1 MSLEKEIRAKFIA
14 EAADYKKLDQLVRQ
28 GMLPAAQLPMLHRGL
43 DKMSS
48 GKALNPQER
57 DAVNTVM
64 KSMMYIVT
72 GDSQVFQKA
81 KQHTQKN
88 RYQTEEVVVEEI
100 SKMSDSRLKFH
111 ATKGVPHGSYSMKQI
126 KDEHNERKQTKTYQ
140 AAKPS
145 MNEEEIEEGSA
156 ADKLKANLKKKGVDL
171 DQRAKDRKAEHEKLK
186 AQYGQ
191 EEVEEGYI
199 GAKGEKGRDYH
210 NAGTFDQSTA
220 ASHAKKNNGV
230 VHKDASGKYLVKH
243 GRGAN
248 VSEESLDEY
257 GYMAA
262 SAKDGYKAKFDAML
276 KKAGKSLKDMS
287 DEEKKAFFNKVDG
300 AHKAKDES
308 VDEAIKSGYG
318 PKPGSE
324 KYTANLKK
332 SISDLK
338 QKSTAP
344 LAKRPSEMTPAEKKA
359 REDKRKKLG
368 MKTYPDFRE
377 NKEVEEGNEYNVS
390 VKGEGGVRVK
400 AKTPKHAASK
410 AFQKLGVAQR
420 HRGTIQHTVKPH
432 TEDTDIEEG
441 AMSRM
446 ATQASE
452 KERLGAK
459 KVKGSGLET
468 FKKKPADKFPH
479 NTSATQGKRMGG
491 KSTIQASYSEDATHV
506 VKYTDS
512 KGKHVNSSKA
522 MTADKAKE
530 HAMKGNKMDKV
541 GGNYKVHSV
550 SEDMAGDSE
559 EMRSKTQRKLTRLS
573 KMKAR
578 QEKETDAGYK
588 AAVKEDAAADARRH
602 ARADSKGLAT
612 TKKDTKDDGE
622 HKGKKAGDES
632 HGGHIVMQLRK
643 AVTINK
649 PVKFK
654 DGSSHN
660 ISKADAH
667 KYLSKYTAAAR
678 PADKEKMHSAH
689 DSHDSFQKHINS

>member
-1 MSLEKEIRAKFIA
+1 MSLEKEIREKLIA

-28 GMLPAAQLPMLHRGL
+28 GMMSPAQLPMLHRGL
-43 DKMSS
+43 DKMQS
-48 GKALNPQER
+48 GKVLNPQER
-57 DAVNTVM
+57 EAVNKVM
-64 KSMMYIVT
+64 QSMLYIVT
-72 GDSQVFQKA
+72 GDSTVFQKA

-88 RYQTEEVVVEEI
+88 RYQTEEVVVEDI
-100 SKMSDSRLKFH
+100 AKMSDSRLKFH

-140 AAKPS
+140 AARPS
-145 MNEEEIEEGSA
+145 MNEEEIEEASA
-156 ADKLKANLKKKGVDL
+156 AEKLKANLKKKGVDL

-199 GAKGEKGRDYH
+199 GAQGEKGRDYH
-210 NAGTFDQSTA
+210 NAGTFSKPEA
-220 ASHAKKNNGV
+220 YSHAKKNKGV

-276 KKAGKSLKDMS
+276 KKTGKSLKDMS

-338 QKSTAP
+338 KKP
-344 LAKRPSEMTPAEKKA
+344 AK
-359 REDKRKKLG
+359 
-368 MKTYPDFRE
+368 
-377 NKEVEEGNEYNVS
+377 KEEV
-390 VKGEGGVRVK
+390 
-400 AKTPKHAASK
+400 
-410 AFQKLGVAQR
+410 
-420 HRGTIQHTVKPH
+420 
-432 TEDTDIEEG
+432 EEG

-459 KVKGSGLET
+459 KVKGTGLET

-512 KGKHVNSSKA
+512 KGKHVNSSKP
-522 MTADKAKE
+522 MTADKAKA
-530 HAMKGNKMDKV
+530 HAMKGNKIDKV
-541 GGNYKVHSV
+541 GGKYSIHPVN
-550 SEDMAGDSE
+550 EDMAGDSE
-559 EMRSKTQRKLTRLS
+559 EMRAKTQRKLKRMS
-573 KMKAR
+573 NMKAR

-660 ISKADAH
+660 ISKGDAH
-667 KYLSKYTAAAR
+667 KYMSKYMTAK

>member
-1 MSLEKEIRAKFIA
+1 MSLEKEIREKLMA

-28 GMLPAAQLPMLHRGL
+28 GMMSPAQLPMLHRGL
-43 DKMSS
+43 DKMQS
-48 GKALNPQER
+48 GKVLNPQER
-57 DAVNTVM
+57 EAVNKVM
-64 KSMMYIVT
+64 QSMMYIVT
-72 GDSQVFQKA
+72 GDSTVFQKA
-81 KQHTQKN
+81 KQHTQKT
-88 RYQTEEVVVEEI
+88 RYQTEETVVEDI

-111 ATKGVPHGSYSMKQI
+111 ATKGVPHGSYSKQEI

-140 AAKPS
+140 AARPS

-156 ADKLKANLKKKGVDL
+156 EDTLKKKLKKQGVDL

-191 EEVEEGYI
+191 EEVEEGYV
-199 GAKGEKGRDYH
+199 GAQGEKGRDYH
-210 NAGTFDQSTA
+210 NAGTFSKSDA
-220 ASHAKKNNGV
+220 YSHAKKHNGV
-230 VHKDASGKYLVKH
+230 VHKDPSGKYLVKH

-276 KKAGKSLKDMS
+276 KKTGKSLKDMS

-324 KYTANLKK
+324 KYMANVKK
-332 SISDLK
+332 QVADL
-338 QKSTAP
+338 
-344 LAKRPSEMTPAEKKA
+344 
-359 REDKRKKLG
+359 RKK
-368 MKTYPDFRE
+368 THPDE
-377 NKEVEEGNEYNVS
+377 K
-390 VKGEGGVRVK
+390 
-400 AKTPKHAASK
+400 PKK
-410 AFQKLGVAQR
+410 V
-420 HRGTIQHTVKPH
+420 
-432 TEDTDIEEG
+432 EEG

-459 KVKGSGLET
+459 KVKGTGLET
-468 FKKKPADKFPH
+468 YKKKPKEK
-479 NTSATQGKRMGG
+479 NL
-491 KSTIQASYSEDATHV
+491 QASYSEDATHV

-512 KGKHVNSSKA
+512 KGKHVNSSKP
-522 MTADKAKE
+522 MTADKAKA
-530 HAMKGNKMDKV
+530 HAMKGNKIDKV
-541 GGNYKVHSV
+541 GGKYSIHPVN
-550 SEDMAGDSE
+550 EDMAGDSE
-559 EMRSKTQRKLTRLS
+559 EMRAKTQRKLKRMS
-573 KMKAR
+573 NMKAK

-660 ISKADAH
+660 ISKGDAH
-667 KYLSKYTAAAR
+667 KYMSKYMKAK
-678 PADKEKMHSAH
+678 PADKEKMHAAH

>member
-1 MSLEKEIRAKFIA
+1 MSLEKEIREKLIA

-28 GMLPAAQLPMLHRGL
+28 GMMSPAQLPMLHRGL
-43 DKMSS
+43 DKMQS
-48 GKALNPQER
+48 GKVLNPQER
-57 DAVNTVM
+57 EAVNKVM
-64 KSMMYIVT
+64 QSMMYIVT
-72 GDSQVFQKA
+72 GDSTVFQKA

-88 RYQTEEVVVEEI
+88 RYQTEEVVVEDI

-140 AAKPS
+140 AARPS

-156 ADKLKANLKKKGVDL
+156 EDRLKAKLKKQGVDL
-171 DQRAKDRKAEHEKLK
+171 DQRAKDRKAEHERLK

-191 EEVEEGYI
+191 EEVEEGYV
-199 GAKGEKGRDYH
+199 GAQGEKGRDYH
-210 NAGTFDQSTA
+210 NAGTFSKSDA
-220 ASHAKKNNGV
+220 YSHAKKHNGV
-230 VHKDASGKYLVKH
+230 VHKDPSGKYLVKH

-276 KKAGKSLKDMS
+276 KKTGKSLKDMS
-287 DEEKKAFFNKVDG
+287 DEEKKEFFNKVDA
-300 AHKAKDES
+300 AHNAKDES

-324 KYTANLKK
+324 KYMANVRKQVA
-332 SISDLK
+332 DL
-338 QKSTAP
+338 
-344 LAKRPSEMTPAEKKA
+344 
-359 REDKRKKLG
+359 RKK
-368 MKTYPDFRE
+368 THP
-377 NKEVEEGNEYNVS
+377 NE
-390 VKGEGGVRVK
+390 K
-400 AKTPKHAASK
+400 PKK
-410 AFQKLGVAQR
+410 V
-420 HRGTIQHTVKPH
+420 
-432 TEDTDIEEG
+432 EEG

-446 ATQASE
+446 ATQAAE

-459 KVKGSGLET
+459 KVKGTGLET
-468 FKKKPADKFPH
+468 YKKKPKEK
-479 NTSATQGKRMGG
+479 NL
-491 KSTIQASYSEDATHV
+491 QASYSEDATHV

-522 MTADKAKE
+522 MTADKAKA

-541 GGNYKVHSV
+541 GGKYSIHPVN
-550 SEDMAGDSE
+550 ENMASDSE
-559 EMRSKTQRKLTRLS
+559 EMRAKTQRRLKRLS
-573 KMKAR
+573 NMKAR

-660 ISKADAH
+660 ISKGDAH
-667 KYLSKYTAAAR
+667 KYMSKYMKAK
-678 PADKEKMHSAH
+678 PADKEKMHAAH

>member
-88 RYQTEEVVVEEI
+88 RYQTEEVVVEDI

-111 ATKGVPHGSYSMKQI
+111 ATKGVPHGSYSTKQI

-140 AAKPS
+140 AARPS

-287 DEEKKAFFNKVDG
+287 GEEKKAFFNKVDG

-338 QKSTAP
+338 TKSTAP

-377 NKEVEEGNEYNVS
+377 NKEV
-390 VKGEGGVRVK
+390 
-400 AKTPKHAASK
+400 
-410 AFQKLGVAQR
+410 
-420 HRGTIQHTVKPH
+420 
-432 TEDTDIEEG
+432 EEG

-530 HAMKGNKMDKV
+530 RAMKGNKMDKV

-550 SEDMAGDSE
+550 SEDMASDSE
-559 EMRSKTQRKLTRLS
+559 EMRAKTQRKLKRLS
-573 KMKAR
+573 NMKAR
-578 QEKETDAGYK
+578 QERETDAGFK

>member
-57 DAVNTVM
+57 EAVNTVM

-88 RYQTEEVVVEEI
+88 RYQTEEVVVEDI
-100 SKMSDSRLKFH
+100 AKMSDSRLKFH
-111 ATKGVPHGSYSMKQI
+111 ATKGVPHGSYSKQEI

-140 AAKPS
+140 AARPS
-145 MNEEEIEEGSA
+145 MNEEEI
-156 ADKLKANLKKKGVDL
+156 
-171 DQRAKDRKAEHEKLK
+171 
-186 AQYGQ
+186 
-191 EEVEEGYI
+191 EEGYI

-276 KKAGKSLKDMS
+276 KKTGKSLKDMS
-287 DEEKKAFFNKVDG
+287 DDEKKAFFNKVDG

-318 PKPGSE
+318 NVGSD
-324 KYTANLKK
+324 KYKETLKK
-332 SISDLK
+332 SITDLK
-338 QKSTAP
+338 KKPAKKEEVDEAIKLRGFGPDAGKSNMSNPAARASLMKSTAP

-359 REDKRKKLG
+359 RDDKRKKIG

-377 NKEVEEGNEYNVS
+377 NKEV
-390 VKGEGGVRVK
+390 
-400 AKTPKHAASK
+400 
-410 AFQKLGVAQR
+410 
-420 HRGTIQHTVKPH
+420 
-432 TEDTDIEEG
+432 EEG

-459 KVKGSGLET
+459 KVKGTGLET
-468 FKKKPADKFPH
+468 FKKKPKEK
-479 NTSATQGKRMGG
+479 NL
-491 KSTIQASYSEDATHV
+491 QASYSEDATHV

-512 KGKHVNSSKA
+512 KGQHVNSSKA
-522 MTADKAKE
+522 MTADKAKA

-541 GGNYKVHSV
+541 GGKYKVHSV

-559 EMRSKTQRKLTRLS
+559 EMRAKTQRKLKRLS
-573 KMKAR
+573 NMKAR

-588 AAVKEDAAADARRH
+588 AAVQEDAAADARRH

>member
-64 KSMMYIVT
+64 KSMMFIVT

-88 RYQTEEVVVEEI
+88 RYQTEEVVVENI
-100 SKMSDSRLKFH
+100 SNMSDSRLKFH

-156 ADKLKANLKKKGVDL
+156 ADKLTANLKKKGVDL

-287 DEEKKAFFNKVDG
+287 DDEKKAFFNKVDG

-338 QKSTAP
+338 TKSTAP

-377 NKEVEEGNEYNVS
+377 NKEV
-390 VKGEGGVRVK
+390 
-400 AKTPKHAASK
+400 
-410 AFQKLGVAQR
+410 
-420 HRGTIQHTVKPH
+420 
-432 TEDTDIEEG
+432 EEG

-530 HAMKGNKMDKV
+530 RAMKGNKMDKV

-550 SEDMAGDSE
+550 SEDMASDSE
-559 EMRSKTQRKLTRLS
+559 EMRAKTQRKLKRMS
-573 KMKAR
+573 NMKAK

>member
-64 KSMMYIVT
+64 KSMMFIVT

-88 RYQTEEVVVEEI
+88 RYQTEEVVVENI
-100 SKMSDSRLKFH
+100 SNMSDSRLKFH

-156 ADKLKANLKKKGVDL
+156 ADKLTANLKKKGVDL

-287 DEEKKAFFNKVDG
+287 GEEKKAFFNKVDG

-338 QKSTAP
+338 TKSTAP

-377 NKEVEEGNEYNVS
+377 NKEV
-390 VKGEGGVRVK
+390 
-400 AKTPKHAASK
+400 
-410 AFQKLGVAQR
+410 
-420 HRGTIQHTVKPH
+420 
-432 TEDTDIEEG
+432 EEG

-530 HAMKGNKMDKV
+530 RAMKGNKMDKV

-550 SEDMAGDSE
+550 SEDMASDSE
-559 EMRSKTQRKLTRLS
+559 EMRAKTQRKLKRLS
-573 KMKAR
+573 NMKAR
-578 QEKETDAGYK
+578 QERETDAGFK

>member
-64 KSMMYIVT
+64 KSMLYIVT

-171 DQRAKDRKAEHEKLK
+171 DQRAKDRKAEHKKLK

-308 VDEAIKSGYG
+308 VDEAIKLRGFG
-318 PKPGSE
+318 PDAG
-324 KYTANLKK
+324 K
-332 SISDLK
+332 SNMSNPAARASLM
-338 QKSTAP
+338 KSTAP

-377 NKEVEEGNEYNVS
+377 NKEV
-390 VKGEGGVRVK
+390 
-400 AKTPKHAASK
+400 
-410 AFQKLGVAQR
+410 
-420 HRGTIQHTVKPH
+420 
-432 TEDTDIEEG
+432 EEG

-512 KGKHVNSSKA
+512 KGNHVNSSKA

-530 HAMKGNKMDKV
+530 RAMKGNKMDKV

-559 EMRSKTQRKLTRLS
+559 EMRSKTQRKLMRLS
-573 KMKAR
+573 RMKAR
-578 QEKETDAGYK
+578 QERETDAGYK

-602 ARADSKGLAT
+602 ARSDSKGLAT

>member
-248 VSEESLDEY
+248 VSEESLDE
-257 GYMAA
+257 
-262 SAKDGYKAKFDAML
+262 DGYKAKFDAML
-276 KKAGKSLKDMS
+276 KKAGKSLTDMS

-338 QKSTAP
+338 KKSTAP

-377 NKEVEEGNEYNVS
+377 NKEVEEG
-390 VKGEGGVRVK
+390 
-400 AKTPKHAASK
+400 
-410 AFQKLGVAQR
+410 
-420 HRGTIQHTVKPH
+420 
-432 TEDTDIEEG
+432 

-452 KERLGAK
+452 KERLGAN

-559 EMRSKTQRKLTRLS
+559 EMRAKTQRKLMRLS
-573 KMKAR
+573 RMKAR
-578 QEKETDAGYK
+578 QERETDAGYK

-612 TKKDTKDDGE
+612 TKRDTKDDGE

>member
-1 MSLEKEIRAKFIA
+1 MSLEKEIREKLIA

-28 GMLPAAQLPMLHRGL
+28 GMMSPAQLPMLHRGL
-43 DKMSS
+43 DKMQS
-48 GKALNPQER
+48 GKVLNPQER
-57 DAVNTVM
+57 EAVNKVM
-64 KSMMYIVT
+64 QSMMYIVT
-72 GDSQVFQKA
+72 GDSTVFQKA

-88 RYQTEEVVVEEI
+88 RYQTEEVVVEDI

-111 ATKGVPHGSYSMKQI
+111 ATKGVPHGSYSKQEI

-140 AAKPS
+140 AARPS

-156 ADKLKANLKKKGVDL
+156 AEKLKANLKKKGVDL

-199 GAKGEKGRDYH
+199 GAQGEKGRDYH
-210 NAGTFDQSTA
+210 NAGTFSKPEA
-220 ASHAKKNNGV
+220 YSHAKKNKGV

-276 KKAGKSLKDMS
+276 KKTGKSLKDMS

-318 PKPGSE
+318 NVGSD
-324 KYTANLKK
+324 KYKETLKK
-332 SISDLK
+332 SITDLK
-338 QKSTAP
+338 KKP
-344 LAKRPSEMTPAEKKA
+344 AK
-359 REDKRKKLG
+359 
-368 MKTYPDFRE
+368 
-377 NKEVEEGNEYNVS
+377 KEV
-390 VKGEGGVRVK
+390 
-400 AKTPKHAASK
+400 
-410 AFQKLGVAQR
+410 
-420 HRGTIQHTVKPH
+420 
-432 TEDTDIEEG
+432 EEG

-459 KVKGSGLET
+459 KVKGTGLET

-522 MTADKAKE
+522 MSADKAKA

-550 SEDMAGDSE
+550 SEDMASDSE
-559 EMRSKTQRKLTRLS
+559 EMRVKTQRKLKRMS
-573 KMKAR
+573 NMKAK

-612 TKKDTKDDGE
+612 TKKDAKDDGE

-660 ISKADAH
+660 ISKGDAH
-667 KYLSKYTAAAR
+667 KYMSKYMTAK

>member
-64 KSMMYIVT
+64 KSMMFIVT

-88 RYQTEEVVVEEI
+88 RYQTEEVVVENI
-100 SKMSDSRLKFH
+100 SNMSDSRLKFH

-156 ADKLKANLKKKGVDL
+156 ADKLTANLKKKGVDL

-287 DEEKKAFFNKVDG
+287 GEEKKAFFNKVDG

-338 QKSTAP
+338 TKSTAP

-377 NKEVEEGNEYNVS
+377 NKEV
-390 VKGEGGVRVK
+390 
-400 AKTPKHAASK
+400 
-410 AFQKLGVAQR
+410 
-420 HRGTIQHTVKPH
+420 
-432 TEDTDIEEG
+432 EEG

-530 HAMKGNKMDKV
+530 RAMKGNKMDKV

-550 SEDMAGDSE
+550 SEDMASDSE
-559 EMRSKTQRKLTRLS
+559 EMRAKTQRKLKRMS
-573 KMKAR
+573 NMKAK

>member
-491 KSTIQASYSEDATHV
+491 KSTIQASYSED
-506 VKYTDS
+506 
-512 KGKHVNSSKA
+512 
-522 MTADKAKE
+522 
-530 HAMKGNKMDKV
+530 
-541 GGNYKVHSV
+541 
-550 SEDMAGDSE
+550 MAGDSE

>member
-57 DAVNTVM
+57 EAVNTVM

-88 RYQTEEVVVEEI
+88 RYQTEETVVEDI
-100 SKMSDSRLKFH
+100 TKMSDSRLKFH
-111 ATKGVPHGSYSMKQI
+111 ATKGVPHGSYSMKDI
-126 KDEHNERKQTKTYQ
+126 KGEHNERKQTKSYQ

-145 MNEEEIEEGSA
+145 MNEEEI
-156 ADKLKANLKKKGVDL
+156 
-171 DQRAKDRKAEHEKLK
+171 
-186 AQYGQ
+186 
-191 EEVEEGYI
+191 EEGYI

-257 GYMAA
+257 GYMA
-262 SAKDGYKAKFDAML
+262 SSTKDGYKAKFDAML
-276 KKAGKSLKDMS
+276 KKTGKSLKDMS
-287 DEEKKAFFNKVDG
+287 DDEKKAFFNKVDG

-338 QKSTAP
+338 KKPAKKEEVDEAIKLRGFGPDAGKSNMSNPAARASLMKSTVP
-344 LAKRPSEMTPAEKKA
+344 LAKQPSKMTPAEKKA
-359 REDKRKKLG
+359 RDDKRKKIG

-377 NKEVEEGNEYNVS
+377 NQEV
-390 VKGEGGVRVK
+390 
-400 AKTPKHAASK
+400 
-410 AFQKLGVAQR
+410 
-420 HRGTIQHTVKPH
+420 
-432 TEDTDIEEG
+432 EEG

-550 SEDMAGDSE
+550 SEDMASDSE
-559 EMRSKTQRKLTRLS
+559 EMRAKTQRKLKRMS
-573 KMKAR
+573 NMKAR

-612 TKKDTKDDGE
+612 TKKILKMMVSTKVRKLETKAMAVISLCNSVKLLPLTSQSNLKTAVRITSVKQTRINTCQSILLQLDLLI
-622 HKGKKAGDES
+622 KKRCT
-632 HGGHIVMQLRK
+632 VL
-643 AVTINK
+643 TIHTIH
-649 PVKFK
+649 FK
-654 DGSSHN
+654 N
-660 ISKADAH
+660 I
-667 KYLSKYTAAAR
+667 
-678 PADKEKMHSAH
+678 
-689 DSHDSFQKHINS
+689 

>member
-1 MSLEKEIRAKFIA
+1 MSLEKEIREKLIA

-28 GMLPAAQLPMLHRGL
+28 GMMSPAQLPMLHRGL
-43 DKMSS
+43 DKMQS
-48 GKALNPQER
+48 GKVFNPQER
-57 DAVNTVM
+57 EAVNKVM
-64 KSMMYIVT
+64 QSMLYIVT
-72 GDSQVFQKA
+72 GDSTVFQKA

-88 RYQTEEVVVEEI
+88 RYQTEEVVVEDI
-100 SKMSDSRLKFH
+100 AKMSDSRLKFH

-140 AAKPS
+140 AARPS
-145 MNEEEIEEGSA
+145 MNEEEIEEASA
-156 ADKLKANLKKKGVDL
+156 AEKLKANLKKKGVDL

-199 GAKGEKGRDYH
+199 GAQGEKGRDYH
-210 NAGTFDQSTA
+210 NAGTFSKPEA
-220 ASHAKKNNGV
+220 YSHAKKNKGV

-276 KKAGKSLKDMS
+276 KKTGKSLKDMS

-338 QKSTAP
+338 KKP
-344 LAKRPSEMTPAEKKA
+344 AK
-359 REDKRKKLG
+359 
-368 MKTYPDFRE
+368 
-377 NKEVEEGNEYNVS
+377 KEEV
-390 VKGEGGVRVK
+390 
-400 AKTPKHAASK
+400 
-410 AFQKLGVAQR
+410 
-420 HRGTIQHTVKPH
+420 
-432 TEDTDIEEG
+432 EEG

-459 KVKGSGLET
+459 KVKGTGLET

-512 KGKHVNSSKA
+512 KGKHVNSSKP
-522 MTADKAKE
+522 MTADKAKA
-530 HAMKGNKMDKV
+530 HAMKGNKIDKV
-541 GGNYKVHSV
+541 GGKYSIHPVN
-550 SEDMAGDSE
+550 EDMAGDSE
-559 EMRSKTQRKLTRLS
+559 EMRAKTQRKLKRMS
-573 KMKAR
+573 NMKAR

-660 ISKADAH
+660 ISKGDAH
-667 KYLSKYTAAAR
+667 KYMSKYMTAK

>member
-248 VSEESLDEY
+248 VSEESLDE
-257 GYMAA
+257 
-262 SAKDGYKAKFDAML
+262 DGYKAKFDAML
-276 KKAGKSLKDMS
+276 KKAGKSLTDMS

-338 QKSTAP
+338 KKSTAP

-377 NKEVEEGNEYNVS
+377 NKEVEEG
-390 VKGEGGVRVK
+390 
-400 AKTPKHAASK
+400 
-410 AFQKLGVAQR
+410 
-420 HRGTIQHTVKPH
+420 
-432 TEDTDIEEG
+432 

-452 KERLGAK
+452 KERLGAN

-550 SEDMAGDSE
+550 SEDTAGDSE
-559 EMRSKTQRKLTRLS
+559 EMRSKTQRKLMRLS
-573 KMKAR
+573 KMKAK
-578 QEKETDAGYK
+578 Q
-588 AAVKEDAAADARRH
+588 
-602 ARADSKGLAT
+602 
-612 TKKDTKDDGE
+612 
-622 HKGKKAGDES
+622 
-632 HGGHIVMQLRK
+632 
-643 AVTINK
+643 
-649 PVKFK
+649 
-654 DGSSHN
+654 
-660 ISKADAH
+660 
-667 KYLSKYTAAAR
+667 
-678 PADKEKMHSAH
+678 
-689 DSHDSFQKHINS
+689 

>member
-248 VSEESLDEY
+248 VSEESLDE
-257 GYMAA
+257 
-262 SAKDGYKAKFDAML
+262 DGYKAKFDAML
-276 KKAGKSLKDMS
+276 KKAGKSLTDMS

-338 QKSTAP
+338 KKSTAP

-377 NKEVEEGNEYNVS
+377 NKEVEEG
-390 VKGEGGVRVK
+390 
-400 AKTPKHAASK
+400 
-410 AFQKLGVAQR
+410 
-420 HRGTIQHTVKPH
+420 
-432 TEDTDIEEG
+432 

-452 KERLGAK
+452 KERLGAN

-550 SEDMAGDSE
+550 SEDTAGDSE
-559 EMRSKTQRKLTRLS
+559 EMRSKTQRKLMRLS
-573 KMKAR
+573 KMKAK

-612 TKKDTKDDGE
+612 TKRDTKDDGE

>member
-57 DAVNTVM
+57 EAVNTVM

-88 RYQTEEVVVEEI
+88 RYQTEEVVVEDI
-100 SKMSDSRLKFH
+100 AKMSDSRLKFH
-111 ATKGVPHGSYSMKQI
+111 ATKGVPHGSYSKQEI

-140 AAKPS
+140 AARPS
-145 MNEEEIEEGSA
+145 MNEEEI
-156 ADKLKANLKKKGVDL
+156 
-171 DQRAKDRKAEHEKLK
+171 
-186 AQYGQ
+186 
-191 EEVEEGYI
+191 EEGYI

-276 KKAGKSLKDMS
+276 KKTGKSLKDMS
-287 DEEKKAFFNKVDG
+287 DDEKKAFFNKVDG

-318 PKPGSE
+318 NVGSD
-324 KYTANLKK
+324 KYKETLKK
-332 SISDLK
+332 SITDLK
-338 QKSTAP
+338 KKPAKKEEVDEAIKLRGFGPDAGKSNMSNPAARASLMKSTAP

-359 REDKRKKLG
+359 RDDKRKKIG

-377 NKEVEEGNEYNVS
+377 NKEV
-390 VKGEGGVRVK
+390 
-400 AKTPKHAASK
+400 
-410 AFQKLGVAQR
+410 
-420 HRGTIQHTVKPH
+420 
-432 TEDTDIEEG
+432 EEG

-459 KVKGSGLET
+459 KVKGTGLET
-468 FKKKPADKFPH
+468 FKKKPKEK
-479 NTSATQGKRMGG
+479 NL
-491 KSTIQASYSEDATHV
+491 QASYSEDATHV

-512 KGKHVNSSKA
+512 KGQHVNSSKA
-522 MTADKAKE
+522 MTADKAKA

-559 EMRSKTQRKLTRLS
+559 EMRAKTQRKLKRLS
-573 KMKAR
+573 NMKAR

-588 AAVKEDAAADARRH
+588 AAVQEDAAADARRH

>member
-57 DAVNTVM
+57 EAVNTVM

-88 RYQTEEVVVEEI
+88 RYQTEEVVVEDI
-100 SKMSDSRLKFH
+100 AKMSDSRLKFH
-111 ATKGVPHGSYSMKQI
+111 ATKGVPHGSYSKQEI

-140 AAKPS
+140 AARPS
-145 MNEEEIEEGSA
+145 MNEEEI
-156 ADKLKANLKKKGVDL
+156 
-171 DQRAKDRKAEHEKLK
+171 
-186 AQYGQ
+186 
-191 EEVEEGYI
+191 EEGYI

-276 KKAGKSLKDMS
+276 KKTGKSLKDMS
-287 DEEKKAFFNKVDG
+287 DDEKKAFFNKVDG

-318 PKPGSE
+318 NVGSD
-324 KYTANLKK
+324 KYKETLKK
-332 SISDLK
+332 SITDLK
-338 QKSTAP
+338 KKPAKKEEVDEAIKLRGFGPDAGKSNMSNPAARASLMKSTAP

-359 REDKRKKLG
+359 RDDKRKKIG

-377 NKEVEEGNEYNVS
+377 NKEV
-390 VKGEGGVRVK
+390 
-400 AKTPKHAASK
+400 
-410 AFQKLGVAQR
+410 
-420 HRGTIQHTVKPH
+420 
-432 TEDTDIEEG
+432 EEG

-459 KVKGSGLET
+459 KVKGTGLET
-468 FKKKPADKFPH
+468 FKKKPKEK
-479 NTSATQGKRMGG
+479 NL
-491 KSTIQASYSEDATHV
+491 QASYSEDATHV

-512 KGKHVNSSKA
+512 KGKNVNSSKA
-522 MTADKAKE
+522 MTADKAKA

-541 GGNYKVHSV
+541 GGKYSIHPVN
-550 SEDMAGDSE
+550 EDMASDSE
-559 EMRSKTQRKLTRLS
+559 EMRVKTQRKLKRLS
-573 KMKAR
+573 NMKAK
-578 QEKETDAGYK
+578 QEKETDAGFK

>member
-1 MSLEKEIRAKFIA
+1 MSLEKEIREKLIA

-28 GMLPAAQLPMLHRGL
+28 GMMSPAQLPMLHRGL
-43 DKMSS
+43 DKMQS
-48 GKALNPQER
+48 GKVLNPQER
-57 DAVNTVM
+57 EAVNKVM
-64 KSMMYIVT
+64 QSMMYIVT
-72 GDSQVFQKA
+72 GDSTVFQKA

-88 RYQTEEVVVEEI
+88 RYQTEEVVVEDI

-111 ATKGVPHGSYSMKQI
+111 ATKGVPHGSYSKQEI

-140 AAKPS
+140 AARPS

-156 ADKLKANLKKKGVDL
+156 AEKLKANLKKKGVDL

-199 GAKGEKGRDYH
+199 GAQGEKGRDYH
-210 NAGTFDQSTA
+210 NAGTFSKPEA
-220 ASHAKKNNGV
+220 YSHAKKNKGV

-262 SAKDGYKAKFDAML
+262 SAKDAYKAKFDAML
-276 KKAGKSLKDMS
+276 KKTGKSLKDMS

-318 PKPGSE
+318 NVGSD
-324 KYTANLKK
+324 KYKETLKK
-332 SISDLK
+332 SITDLK
-338 QKSTAP
+338 KKP
-344 LAKRPSEMTPAEKKA
+344 AK
-359 REDKRKKLG
+359 
-368 MKTYPDFRE
+368 
-377 NKEVEEGNEYNVS
+377 KEV
-390 VKGEGGVRVK
+390 
-400 AKTPKHAASK
+400 
-410 AFQKLGVAQR
+410 
-420 HRGTIQHTVKPH
+420 
-432 TEDTDIEEG
+432 EEG

-459 KVKGSGLET
+459 KVKGTGLET

-522 MTADKAKE
+522 MSADKAKA

-550 SEDMAGDSE
+550 SEDMASDSE
-559 EMRSKTQRKLTRLS
+559 EMRAKTQRKLKRMS
-573 KMKAR
+573 NMKAR
-578 QEKETDAGYK
+578 QERETDAGYK

-612 TKKDTKDDGE
+612 TKKDAKDDGE

-660 ISKADAH
+660 ISKGDAH
-667 KYLSKYTAAAR
+667 KYMSKYMTAK

>member
-308 VDEAIKSGYG
+308 VDEAIKLRGFG
-318 PKPGSE
+318 PDAG
-324 KYTANLKK
+324 K
-332 SISDLK
+332 SNMSNPAARASLM
-338 QKSTAP
+338 KSTAP

-377 NKEVEEGNEYNVS
+377 NKEV
-390 VKGEGGVRVK
+390 
-400 AKTPKHAASK
+400 
-410 AFQKLGVAQR
+410 
-420 HRGTIQHTVKPH
+420 
-432 TEDTDIEEG
+432 EEG

-512 KGKHVNSSKA
+512 KGNHVNSSKA

-530 HAMKGNKMDKV
+530 RAMKGNKMDKV

-559 EMRSKTQRKLTRLS
+559 EMRSKTQRKLMRLS
-573 KMKAR
+573 RMKAR
-578 QEKETDAGYK
+578 QERETDAGYK

-602 ARADSKGLAT
+602 ARSDSKGLAT

>member
-57 DAVNTVM
+57 EAVNTVM

-88 RYQTEEVVVEEI
+88 RYQTEEVVVEDI
-100 SKMSDSRLKFH
+100 AKMSDSRLKFH
-111 ATKGVPHGSYSMKQI
+111 ATKGVPHGSYSKQEI

-140 AAKPS
+140 AARPS
-145 MNEEEIEEGSA
+145 MNEEEI
-156 ADKLKANLKKKGVDL
+156 
-171 DQRAKDRKAEHEKLK
+171 
-186 AQYGQ
+186 
-191 EEVEEGYI
+191 EEGYI

-287 DEEKKAFFNKVDG
+287 DDEKKAFFNKVDG

-318 PKPGSE
+318 NVGSD
-324 KYTANLKK
+324 KYKETLKK
-332 SISDLK
+332 SITDLK
-338 QKSTAP
+338 KKPAKKEEVDEAIKLRGFGPDAGKSNMSNPAARASLMKSTAP

-359 REDKRKKLG
+359 RDDKRKKIG

-377 NKEVEEGNEYNVS
+377 NKEV
-390 VKGEGGVRVK
+390 
-400 AKTPKHAASK
+400 
-410 AFQKLGVAQR
+410 
-420 HRGTIQHTVKPH
+420 
-432 TEDTDIEEG
+432 EEG

-459 KVKGSGLET
+459 KVKGTGLET
-468 FKKKPADKFPH
+468 FKKKPKEK
-479 NTSATQGKRMGG
+479 NL
-491 KSTIQASYSEDATHV
+491 QASYSEDATHV

-512 KGKHVNSSKA
+512 KGQHVNSSKA
-522 MTADKAKE
+522 MTADKAKA

-559 EMRSKTQRKLTRLS
+559 EMRAKTQRKLKRLS
-573 KMKAR
+573 NMKAR

-588 AAVKEDAAADARRH
+588 AAVQEDAAADARRH

>member
-248 VSEESLDEY
+248 VSEESLDE
-257 GYMAA
+257 
-262 SAKDGYKAKFDAML
+262 DGYKAKFDAML
-276 KKAGKSLKDMS
+276 KKAGKSLTDMS

-338 QKSTAP
+338 KKSTAP

-377 NKEVEEGNEYNVS
+377 NKEVEEG
-390 VKGEGGVRVK
+390 
-400 AKTPKHAASK
+400 
-410 AFQKLGVAQR
+410 
-420 HRGTIQHTVKPH
+420 
-432 TEDTDIEEG
+432 

-452 KERLGAK
+452 KERLGAN

-550 SEDMAGDSE
+550 SEDTAGDSE
-559 EMRSKTQRKLTRLS
+559 EMRSKTQRKLMRLS
-573 KMKAR
+573 KMKAK

>member
-1 MSLEKEIRAKFIA
+1 MSLEKEIREKLIA

-28 GMLPAAQLPMLHRGL
+28 GMMSPAQLPMLHRGL
-43 DKMSS
+43 DKMQS
-48 GKALNPQER
+48 GKVLNPQER
-57 DAVNTVM
+57 EAVNKVM
-64 KSMMYIVT
+64 QSMLYIVT
-72 GDSQVFQKA
+72 GDSTVFQKA

-88 RYQTEEVVVEEI
+88 RYQTEEVVVEDI
-100 SKMSDSRLKFH
+100 AKMSDSRLKFH

-140 AAKPS
+140 AARPS
-145 MNEEEIEEGSA
+145 MNEEEIEEASA
-156 ADKLKANLKKKGVDL
+156 AEKLKANLKKKGVDL

-199 GAKGEKGRDYH
+199 GAQGEKGRDYH
-210 NAGTFDQSTA
+210 NAGTFSKPEA
-220 ASHAKKNNGV
+220 YSHAKKNKGV

-276 KKAGKSLKDMS
+276 KKTGKSLKDMS

-338 QKSTAP
+338 KKP
-344 LAKRPSEMTPAEKKA
+344 AK
-359 REDKRKKLG
+359 
-368 MKTYPDFRE
+368 
-377 NKEVEEGNEYNVS
+377 KEEV
-390 VKGEGGVRVK
+390 
-400 AKTPKHAASK
+400 
-410 AFQKLGVAQR
+410 
-420 HRGTIQHTVKPH
+420 
-432 TEDTDIEEG
+432 EEG

-459 KVKGSGLET
+459 KVKGTGLET

-522 MTADKAKE
+522 MSADKAKA

-550 SEDMAGDSE
+550 SEDMASDSE
-559 EMRSKTQRKLTRLS
+559 EMRAKTQRKLKRMS
-573 KMKAR
+573 NMKAK

-660 ISKADAH
+660 ISKGDAH
-667 KYLSKYTAAAR
+667 KYMSKYMTAK

>member
-1 MSLEKEIRAKFIA
+1 MSLEKEIREKLIA

-28 GMLPAAQLPMLHRGL
+28 GMMSPAQLPMLHRGL
-43 DKMSS
+43 DKMQS
-48 GKALNPQER
+48 GKVLNPQER
-57 DAVNTVM
+57 EAVNKVM
-64 KSMMYIVT
+64 QSMMYIVT
-72 GDSQVFQKA
+72 GDSTVFQKA

-88 RYQTEEVVVEEI
+88 RYQTEEVVVEDI

-140 AAKPS
+140 AARPS

-156 ADKLKANLKKKGVDL
+156 EDRLKAKLKKQGVDL
-171 DQRAKDRKAEHEKLK
+171 DQRAKDRKAEHERLK

-191 EEVEEGYI
+191 EEVEEGYV
-199 GAKGEKGRDYH
+199 GAQGEKGRDYH
-210 NAGTFDQSTA
+210 NAGTFSKSDA
-220 ASHAKKNNGV
+220 YSHAKKHNGV
-230 VHKDASGKYLVKH
+230 VHKDPSGKYLVKH
-243 GRGAN
+243 GKGAN

-276 KKAGKSLKDMS
+276 KKTGKSLKDMS
-287 DEEKKAFFNKVDG
+287 DEEKKEFFNKVDA
-300 AHKAKDES
+300 AHNAKDES

-324 KYTANLKK
+324 KYMANVRKQVA
-332 SISDLK
+332 DL
-338 QKSTAP
+338 
-344 LAKRPSEMTPAEKKA
+344 
-359 REDKRKKLG
+359 RKK
-368 MKTYPDFRE
+368 THP
-377 NKEVEEGNEYNVS
+377 NE
-390 VKGEGGVRVK
+390 K
-400 AKTPKHAASK
+400 PKK
-410 AFQKLGVAQR
+410 V
-420 HRGTIQHTVKPH
+420 
-432 TEDTDIEEG
+432 EEG

-446 ATQASE
+446 ATQAAE
-452 KERLGAK
+452 KERLGPK
-459 KVKGSGLET
+459 KVKGTGLET
-468 FKKKPADKFPH
+468 YKKKPKEK
-479 NTSATQGKRMGG
+479 NL
-491 KSTIQASYSEDATHV
+491 QASYSEDATHV

-522 MTADKAKE
+522 MTADKAKA

-541 GGNYKVHSV
+541 GGKYSIHPVN
-550 SEDMAGDSE
+550 ENMASDSE
-559 EMRSKTQRKLTRLS
+559 EMRAKTQRRLKRLS
-573 KMKAR
+573 NMKAR

-660 ISKADAH
+660 ISKGDAH
-667 KYLSKYTAAAR
+667 KYMSKYMKAK
-678 PADKEKMHSAH
+678 PADKEKMHAAH

>member
-1 MSLEKEIRAKFIA
+1 MVDGVHKSDTEEKGMDEGKEMKKTECPKCKGEGCEHCDNKGTHEEAYTPKEVRMGKGIANDKRYKGGNYSGAFRTINKVKKGLASHKPVADALKRAN
-14 EAADYKKLDQLVRQ
+14 E
-28 GMLPAAQLPMLHRGL
+28 
-43 DKMSS
+43 
-48 GKALNPQER
+48 E
-57 DAVNTVM
+57 T
-64 KSMMYIVT
+64 
-72 GDSQVFQKA
+72 
-81 KQHTQKN
+81 
-88 RYQTEEVVVEEI
+88 EVVVEDI

-140 AAKPS
+140 AARPS

-156 ADKLKANLKKKGVDL
+156 ADKLNANLTKKGVDL

-248 VSEESLDEY
+248 VSEESLDE
-257 GYMAA
+257 
-262 SAKDGYKAKFDAML
+262 DGYKAKFDAML
-276 KKAGKSLKDMS
+276 KKAGKSLTDMS

-338 QKSTAP
+338 KKSTAP

-377 NKEVEEGNEYNVS
+377 NKEVEEG
-390 VKGEGGVRVK
+390 
-400 AKTPKHAASK
+400 
-410 AFQKLGVAQR
+410 
-420 HRGTIQHTVKPH
+420 
-432 TEDTDIEEG
+432 

-452 KERLGAK
+452 KERLGAN

-550 SEDMAGDSE
+550 SEDTAGDSE
-559 EMRSKTQRKLTRLS
+559 EMRSKTQRKLMRLS
-573 KMKAR
+573 KMKAK

-612 TKKDTKDDGE
+612 TKRDTKDDGE

>member
-1 MSLEKEIRAKFIA
+1 MSLEKEIREKLIA

-28 GMLPAAQLPMLHRGL
+28 GMMSPAQLPMLHRGL
-43 DKMSS
+43 DKMQS
-48 GKALNPQER
+48 GKVLNPQER
-57 DAVNTVM
+57 EAVNKVM
-64 KSMMYIVT
+64 QSMMYIVT
-72 GDSQVFQKA
+72 GDSTVFQKA

-88 RYQTEEVVVEEI
+88 RYQTEEVVVEDI

-111 ATKGVPHGSYSMKQI
+111 ATKGVPHGSYSKQEI

-140 AAKPS
+140 AARPS

-156 ADKLKANLKKKGVDL
+156 AEKLKANLKKKGVDL

-199 GAKGEKGRDYH
+199 GAQGEKGRDYH
-210 NAGTFDQSTA
+210 NAGTFSKPEA
-220 ASHAKKNNGV
+220 YSHAKKNKGV

-262 SAKDGYKAKFDAML
+262 SAKDAYKAKFDAML
-276 KKAGKSLKDMS
+276 KKTGKSLKDMS

-318 PKPGSE
+318 NVGSD
-324 KYTANLKK
+324 KYKETLKK
-332 SISDLK
+332 SITDLK
-338 QKSTAP
+338 KKP
-344 LAKRPSEMTPAEKKA
+344 AK
-359 REDKRKKLG
+359 
-368 MKTYPDFRE
+368 
-377 NKEVEEGNEYNVS
+377 KEV
-390 VKGEGGVRVK
+390 
-400 AKTPKHAASK
+400 
-410 AFQKLGVAQR
+410 
-420 HRGTIQHTVKPH
+420 
-432 TEDTDIEEG
+432 EEG

-459 KVKGSGLET
+459 KVKGTGLET

-522 MTADKAKE
+522 MSADKAKA

-550 SEDMAGDSE
+550 SEDMASDSE
-559 EMRSKTQRKLTRLS
+559 EMRAKTQRKLKRMS
-573 KMKAR
+573 NMKAR
-578 QEKETDAGYK
+578 Q
-588 AAVKEDAAADARRH
+588 
-602 ARADSKGLAT
+602 
-612 TKKDTKDDGE
+612 
-622 HKGKKAGDES
+622 
-632 HGGHIVMQLRK
+632 
-643 AVTINK
+643 
-649 PVKFK
+649 
-654 DGSSHN
+654 
-660 ISKADAH
+660 
-667 KYLSKYTAAAR
+667 
-678 PADKEKMHSAH
+678 
-689 DSHDSFQKHINS
+689 

>member
-57 DAVNTVM
+57 EAVNTVM

-88 RYQTEEVVVEEI
+88 RYQTEEVVVEDI
-100 SKMSDSRLKFH
+100 AKMSDSRLKFH
-111 ATKGVPHGSYSMKQI
+111 ATKGVPHGSYSKQEI

-140 AAKPS
+140 AARPS
-145 MNEEEIEEGSA
+145 MNEEEI
-156 ADKLKANLKKKGVDL
+156 
-171 DQRAKDRKAEHEKLK
+171 
-186 AQYGQ
+186 
-191 EEVEEGYI
+191 EEGYI

-276 KKAGKSLKDMS
+276 KKTGKSLKDMS
-287 DEEKKAFFNKVDG
+287 DDEKKAFFNKVDG

-318 PKPGSE
+318 NVGSD
-324 KYTANLKK
+324 KYKETLKK
-332 SISDLK
+332 SITDLK
-338 QKSTAP
+338 KKPAKKEEVDEAIKLRGFGPDAGKSNMSNPAARASLMKSTAP

-359 REDKRKKLG
+359 RDDKRKKIG

-377 NKEVEEGNEYNVS
+377 NKEV
-390 VKGEGGVRVK
+390 
-400 AKTPKHAASK
+400 
-410 AFQKLGVAQR
+410 
-420 HRGTIQHTVKPH
+420 
-432 TEDTDIEEG
+432 EEG

-459 KVKGSGLET
+459 KVKGTGLET
-468 FKKKPADKFPH
+468 FKKKPKEK
-479 NTSATQGKRMGG
+479 NL
-491 KSTIQASYSEDATHV
+491 QASYSEDATHV

-512 KGKHVNSSKA
+512 KGQHVNSSKA
-522 MTADKAKE
+522 MTADKAKA

-559 EMRSKTQRKLTRLS
+559 EMRAKTQRKLKRLS
-573 KMKAR
+573 NMKAR
-578 QEKETDAGYK
+578 QEKETDAGFK

>member
-1 MSLEKEIRAKFIA
+1 MSLEKEIREKLMA

-28 GMLPAAQLPMLHRGL
+28 GMMSPAQLPMLHRGL
-43 DKMSS
+43 DKMQS
-48 GKALNPQER
+48 GKVLNPQER
-57 DAVNTVM
+57 EAVNKVM
-64 KSMMYIVT
+64 QSMMYIVT
-72 GDSQVFQKA
+72 GDSTVFQKA

-88 RYQTEEVVVEEI
+88 RYQTEEVVVEDI
-100 SKMSDSRLKFH
+100 AKMSDSRLKFH
-111 ATKGVPHGSYSMKQI
+111 ATKGVPHGSYSKQEI

-140 AAKPS
+140 AARPS

-156 ADKLKANLKKKGVDL
+156 AEKLKANLKKKGVDL

-191 EEVEEGYI
+191 EEVEEGYV
-199 GAKGEKGRDYH
+199 GAQGEKGRDYH
-210 NAGTFDQSTA
+210 NAGTFSKSDA
-220 ASHAKKNNGV
+220 YSHAKKHNGV
-230 VHKDASGKYLVKH
+230 VHKDPSGKYLVKH

-276 KKAGKSLKDMS
+276 KKTGKSLKDMS

-338 QKSTAP
+338 KKPAKKEKVDEAIKLRGFGPDAGKSNMSNPAARASLMKSTAP

-359 REDKRKKLG
+359 REDKRKKIG

-377 NKEVEEGNEYNVS
+377 NKEV
-390 VKGEGGVRVK
+390 
-400 AKTPKHAASK
+400 
-410 AFQKLGVAQR
+410 
-420 HRGTIQHTVKPH
+420 
-432 TEDTDIEEG
+432 EEG

-459 KVKGSGLET
+459 KVKGTGLET
-468 FKKKPADKFPH
+468 FKKKPKEK
-479 NTSATQGKRMGG
+479 NL
-491 KSTIQASYSEDATHV
+491 QASYSEDATHV

-522 MTADKAKE
+522 MSADKAKA

-550 SEDMAGDSE
+550 SEDMASDSE
-559 EMRSKTQRKLTRLS
+559 EMRAKTQRKLKRMS
-573 KMKAR
+573 NMKAR

-588 AAVKEDAAADARRH
+588 SAVKEDAAADARRH

-660 ISKADAH
+660 ISKGDAH
-667 KYLSKYTAAAR
+667 KYMSKYMKAK
-678 PADKEKMHSAH
+678 PADKEKMHAAH

>member
-1 MSLEKEIRAKFIA
+1 MSLEKEIREKLIA

-28 GMLPAAQLPMLHRGL
+28 GMMSPAQLPMLHRGL
-43 DKMSS
+43 DKMQS
-48 GKALNPQER
+48 GKVLNPQER
-57 DAVNTVM
+57 EAVNKVM
-64 KSMMYIVT
+64 QSMLYIVT
-72 GDSQVFQKA
+72 GDSTVFQKA

-88 RYQTEEVVVEEI
+88 RYQTEEVVVEDI
-100 SKMSDSRLKFH
+100 AKMSDSRLKFH

-140 AAKPS
+140 AARPS
-145 MNEEEIEEGSA
+145 MNEEEIEEASA
-156 ADKLKANLKKKGVDL
+156 AEKLKANLKKKGVDL

-199 GAKGEKGRDYH
+199 GAQGEKGRDYH
-210 NAGTFDQSTA
+210 NAGTFSKPEA
-220 ASHAKKNNGV
+220 YSHAKKNKGV

-276 KKAGKSLKDMS
+276 KKTGKSLKDMS

-338 QKSTAP
+338 KKP
-344 LAKRPSEMTPAEKKA
+344 AK
-359 REDKRKKLG
+359 
-368 MKTYPDFRE
+368 
-377 NKEVEEGNEYNVS
+377 KEEV
-390 VKGEGGVRVK
+390 
-400 AKTPKHAASK
+400 
-410 AFQKLGVAQR
+410 
-420 HRGTIQHTVKPH
+420 
-432 TEDTDIEEG
+432 EEG

-522 MTADKAKE
+522 MSADKAKA

-550 SEDMAGDSE
+550 SEDMASDSE
-559 EMRSKTQRKLTRLS
+559 EMRAKTQRKLKRMS
-573 KMKAR
+573 NMKAR

-660 ISKADAH
+660 ISKGDAH
-667 KYLSKYTAAAR
+667 KYMSKYMTAK

>member
-1 MSLEKEIRAKFIA
+1 MSLEKEIREKLIA

-28 GMLPAAQLPMLHRGL
+28 GMMSPAQLPMLHRGL
-43 DKMSS
+43 DKMQS
-48 GKALNPQER
+48 GKVLNPQER
-57 DAVNTVM
+57 EAVNKVM
-64 KSMMYIVT
+64 QSMLYIVT
-72 GDSQVFQKA
+72 GDSTVFQKA

-88 RYQTEEVVVEEI
+88 RYQTEEVVVEDI
-100 SKMSDSRLKFH
+100 AKMSDSRLKFH

-140 AAKPS
+140 AARPS
-145 MNEEEIEEGSA
+145 MNEEEIEEASA
-156 ADKLKANLKKKGVDL
+156 AEKLKANLKKKGVDL

-199 GAKGEKGRDYH
+199 GAQGEKGRDYH
-210 NAGTFDQSTA
+210 NAGTFSKPEA
-220 ASHAKKNNGV
+220 YSHAKKNKGV

-276 KKAGKSLKDMS
+276 KKTGKSLKDMS

-338 QKSTAP
+338 KKP
-344 LAKRPSEMTPAEKKA
+344 AK
-359 REDKRKKLG
+359 
-368 MKTYPDFRE
+368 
-377 NKEVEEGNEYNVS
+377 KEEV
-390 VKGEGGVRVK
+390 
-400 AKTPKHAASK
+400 
-410 AFQKLGVAQR
+410 
-420 HRGTIQHTVKPH
+420 
-432 TEDTDIEEG
+432 EEG

-459 KVKGSGLET
+459 KVKGTGLET

-522 MTADKAKE
+522 MSADKAKA

-541 GGNYKVHSV
+541 GGNYKVQSV
-550 SEDMAGDSE
+550 SEDMASDSE
-559 EMRSKTQRKLTRLS
+559 EMRAKTQRKLKRMS
-573 KMKAR
+573 NMKAR

-660 ISKADAH
+660 ISKGDAH
-667 KYLSKYTAAAR
+667 KYMSKYMTAK

-689 DSHDSFQKHINS
+689 DSHDSFQTHINS

>member
-1 MSLEKEIRAKFIA
+1 MSLEKEIREKLIA

-28 GMLPAAQLPMLHRGL
+28 GMMSPAQLPMLHRGL
-43 DKMSS
+43 DKMQS
-48 GKALNPQER
+48 GKVLNPQER
-57 DAVNTVM
+57 EAVNKVM
-64 KSMMYIVT
+64 QSMMYIVT
-72 GDSQVFQKA
+72 GDSTVFQKA

-88 RYQTEEVVVEEI
+88 RYQTEEVVVEDI

-140 AAKPS
+140 AARPS

-156 ADKLKANLKKKGVDL
+156 EDRLKAKLKKQGVDL
-171 DQRAKDRKAEHEKLK
+171 DQRAKDRKAEHERLK

-191 EEVEEGYI
+191 EEVEEGYV
-199 GAKGEKGRDYH
+199 GAQGEKGRDYH
-210 NAGTFDQSTA
+210 NAGTFSKADA
-220 ASHAKKNNGV
+220 YSHAKKHNGV
-230 VHKDASGKYLVKH
+230 VHKDPSGKYLVKH

-276 KKAGKSLKDMS
+276 KKTGKSLKDMS
-287 DEEKKAFFNKVDG
+287 DEEKKEFFNKVDA
-300 AHKAKDES
+300 AHNAKDES

-324 KYTANLKK
+324 KYMANVRKQVA
-332 SISDLK
+332 DL
-338 QKSTAP
+338 
-344 LAKRPSEMTPAEKKA
+344 
-359 REDKRKKLG
+359 RKK
-368 MKTYPDFRE
+368 THP
-377 NKEVEEGNEYNVS
+377 NE
-390 VKGEGGVRVK
+390 K
-400 AKTPKHAASK
+400 PKK
-410 AFQKLGVAQR
+410 V
-420 HRGTIQHTVKPH
+420 
-432 TEDTDIEEG
+432 EEG

-446 ATQASE
+446 ATQAAE
-452 KERLGAK
+452 KERLGPK
-459 KVKGSGLET
+459 KVKGTGLET
-468 FKKKPADKFPH
+468 YKKKPKEK
-479 NTSATQGKRMGG
+479 NL
-491 KSTIQASYSEDATHV
+491 QASYSEDATHV

-522 MTADKAKE
+522 MTADKAKA

-541 GGNYKVHSV
+541 GGKYSIHPVN
-550 SEDMAGDSE
+550 ENMASDSE
-559 EMRSKTQRKLTRLS
+559 EMRAKTQRRLKRLS
-573 KMKAR
+573 NMKAR

-660 ISKADAH
+660 ISKGDAH
-667 KYLSKYTAAAR
+667 KYMSKYMKAK
-678 PADKEKMHSAH
+678 PADKEKMHAAH

>member
-308 VDEAIKSGYG
+308 VDEAIKLRGFG
-318 PKPGSE
+318 PDAG
-324 KYTANLKK
+324 K
-332 SISDLK
+332 SNMSNPAARASLM
-338 QKSTAP
+338 KSTAP

-377 NKEVEEGNEYNVS
+377 NKEVEEG
-390 VKGEGGVRVK
+390 
-400 AKTPKHAASK
+400 
-410 AFQKLGVAQR
+410 
-420 HRGTIQHTVKPH
+420 
-432 TEDTDIEEG
+432 

-452 KERLGAK
+452 KERLGAN

-559 EMRSKTQRKLTRLS
+559 EMRSKTQRKLMRLS
-573 KMKAR
+573 RMKAR
-578 QEKETDAGYK
+578 QERETDAGYK

-602 ARADSKGLAT
+602 ARSDSKGLAT

>member
-248 VSEESLDEY
+248 VSEESLDE
-257 GYMAA
+257 
-262 SAKDGYKAKFDAML
+262 DGYKAKFDAML
-276 KKAGKSLKDMS
+276 KKAGKSLTDMS

-338 QKSTAP
+338 KKSTAP

-377 NKEVEEGNEYNVS
+377 NKEVEEG
-390 VKGEGGVRVK
+390 
-400 AKTPKHAASK
+400 
-410 AFQKLGVAQR
+410 
-420 HRGTIQHTVKPH
+420 
-432 TEDTDIEEG
+432 

-452 KERLGAK
+452 KERLGANK
-459 KVKGSGLET
+459 DKGSGLET

-550 SEDMAGDSE
+550 SEDTAGDSE
-559 EMRSKTQRKLTRLS
+559 EMRSKTQRKLMRLS
-573 KMKAR
+573 KMKAK

-612 TKKDTKDDGE
+612 TKRDTKDDGE

>member
-1 MSLEKEIRAKFIA
+1 MSLEKEIREKLIA

-28 GMLPAAQLPMLHRGL
+28 GMMSPAQLPMLHRGL
-43 DKMSS
+43 DKMQS
-48 GKALNPQER
+48 GKVLNPQER
-57 DAVNTVM
+57 EAVNKVM
-64 KSMMYIVT
+64 QSMMYIVT
-72 GDSQVFQKA
+72 GDSTVFQKA

-88 RYQTEEVVVEEI
+88 RYQTEEVVVEDI

-140 AAKPS
+140 AARPS

-156 ADKLKANLKKKGVDL
+156 EDRLKAKLKKQGVDL
-171 DQRAKDRKAEHEKLK
+171 DQRAKDRKAEHERLK

-191 EEVEEGYI
+191 EEVEEGYV
-199 GAKGEKGRDYH
+199 GAQGEKGRDYH
-210 NAGTFDQSTA
+210 NAGTFSKADA
-220 ASHAKKNNGV
+220 YSHAKKHNGV
-230 VHKDASGKYLVKH
+230 VHKDPSGKYLVKH
-243 GRGAN
+243 GKGAN

-276 KKAGKSLKDMS
+276 KKTGKSLKDMS

-324 KYTANLKK
+324 KYMANVRKQVA
-332 SISDLK
+332 DL
-338 QKSTAP
+338 
-344 LAKRPSEMTPAEKKA
+344 
-359 REDKRKKLG
+359 RKK
-368 MKTYPDFRE
+368 THP
-377 NKEVEEGNEYNVS
+377 NE
-390 VKGEGGVRVK
+390 K
-400 AKTPKHAASK
+400 PKK
-410 AFQKLGVAQR
+410 V
-420 HRGTIQHTVKPH
+420 
-432 TEDTDIEEG
+432 EEG

-446 ATQASE
+446 ATQAAE
-452 KERLGAK
+452 KERLGPK
-459 KVKGSGLET
+459 KVKGTGLET
-468 FKKKPADKFPH
+468 YKKKPKEK
-479 NTSATQGKRMGG
+479 NL
-491 KSTIQASYSEDATHV
+491 QASYSEDATHV

-522 MTADKAKE
+522 MTADKAKA

-541 GGNYKVHSV
+541 GGKYSIHPVN
-550 SEDMAGDSE
+550 ENMASDSE
-559 EMRSKTQRKLTRLS
+559 EMRAKTQRRLKRLS
-573 KMKAR
+573 NMKAR

-660 ISKADAH
+660 ISKGDAH
-667 KYLSKYTAAAR
+667 KYMSKYMKAK
-678 PADKEKMHSAH
+678 PADKEKMHAAH